1 MVHGGLSSSPYSER
15 FSHTVLYLILPT
27 THASPP
33 TPKTIGKVIPAVD
46 LLHLCALLA
55 NKATY
60 QVEFKDGGIEEGV
73 PKGRLR
79 EFLGRV
85 LIGKCLVHDTGDPVI
100 DSAMASYRRAVDKRV
115 LRGQLE
121 DDVGVEDDLSVVSGM
136 TVMNRNMFMS
146 DDKPRFGD
154 FVGHIRVTDEVR
166 EDMRNREGIKEKLER
181 KKKRIPKMYDMSK
194 TLDFIEGIQGLD
206 EKDKELV
213 REVRG

>member
-1 MVHGGLSSSPYSER
+1 MGDDDS
-15 FSHTVLYLILPT
+15 FT
-27 THASPP
+27 TPGYFKINVGETCECKDDALGWRSCKV
-33 TPKTIGKVIPAVD
+33 TGFDENKT
-46 LLHLCALLA
+46 
-55 NKATY
+55 TY
-60 QVEFKDGGIEEGV
+60 QVEFKDGGVEEGV

-85 LIGKCLVHDTGDPVI
+85 LIGKCLVHDTGDPGI

-166 EDMRNREGIKEKLER
+166 EDMRKREGIKEVLER

-206 EKDKELV
+206 EKDMELV